1 MKIVLTCFLSVLL
14 LGLVI
19 KLILVAR
26 SRHLRNKE
34 NQYYKEQNHWLAEQF
49 RRCNVAVFGKKGT
62 GKDLLFA
69 HAIYLRR
76 ENHYAN
82 IPYDERT
89 EVIPLKSIGVGG
101 NDYMSILENNIQKIE
116 RGFVTGQDVYLSDA
130 GTFFPSQYNEKLDKL
145 YAGVPIFMALSR
157 QLYQL
162 NVHFNVQELSRVWNK
177 IREQADCYIRVL
189 KSRFNGAYVFIDT
202 ISYQQYNTAE
212 KGVLPPLEPSDK
224 AERRELEEFTAR
236 NGEVVYRTFRMHRKE
251 IKYDTYYF
259 AKVFFNDENLKECDF
274 G

>member
-1 MKIVLTCFLSVLL
+1 MVWILVGFISLVLI
-14 LGLVI
+14 GLAI

-26 SRHLRNKE
+26 SRHIKKKE
-34 NQYYKEQNHWLAEQF
+34 NQYYKAQNEWLKEQF
-49 RRCNVAVFGKKGT
+49 NRCNVAVFGKKGT

-69 HAIYLRR
+69 HVIHLRR
-76 ENHYAN
+76 EAHYAN
-82 IPYDERT
+82 IPYNDNT

-101 NDYMSILENNIQKIE
+101 NDYMSILENNIKKIE
-116 RGFVTGQDVYLSDA
+116 RSFETSTDIYLSDA

-162 NVHFNVQELSRVWNK
+162 NVHFNTQELSRVWNK

-189 KSRFNGAYVFIDT
+189 QSRFSGAYVYIDT

-212 KGVLPPLEPSDK
+212 KGILPPLEPTNK
-224 AERRELEEFTAR
+224 AERRELEEFIAR
-236 NGEVVYRTFRMHRKE
+236 NGEVVYRTFRMHRRE
-251 IKYDTYYF
+251 IKYDTHYF
-259 AKVFFNDENLKECDF
+259 AKVFFDDKGVMNNA
-274 G
+274 